1 MRAQKSKWLV
11 MSWSALLVAACA
23 FGPQL
28 AAQAADSKPAPT
40 NKKLEKE
47 LANTTRPQADRD
59 RDANRKPAQLMT
71 FFGVKSKMTVLDLIA
86 GGGYMTEVLSVTVGP
101 KGKVYSQNQG
111 ANKALDERLANN
123 RLANVTN
130 IQGEISQI
138 TPSSVDVAITVMNL
152 HDVYNGTAKELQT
165 KLLRGVLGVLKPGG
179 TFGVVDHVGV
189 AGADNSKLHR
199 MTKEQ
204 AIELV
209 TSVGFELVGESTVLA
224 HPEDDHTKGV
234 FDPTLRGKTDQF
246 TLKFRKPK

>member
-1 MRAQKSKWLV
+1 MRAQKSKWQVL
-11 MSWSALLVAACA
+11 SWSALLIAACA
-23 FGPQL
+23 FGTQSAVL
-28 AAQAADSKPAPT
+28 AADAKPAPT

-47 LANTTRPQADRD
+47 LANSSRQQADKD

-71 FFGVKSKMTVLDLIA
+71 FFGVKPKMTVLDLIA
-86 GGGYMTEVLSVTVGP
+86 GAGYMTEVLSVTVGP
-101 KGKVYSQNQG
+101 KGQVYSQNQG
-111 ANKALDERLANN
+111 ANKGLDERLANN
-123 RLANVTN
+123 RLPNVKN

-138 TPSSVDVAITVMNL
+138 TPNSVDVAITVMNL

-165 KLLRGVLGVLKPGG
+165 KLMRGVMGVLKPGG
-179 TFGVVDHVGV
+179 IFGVVDHVGV
-189 AGADNSKLHR
+189 AGAENSKLHR

-224 HPEDDHTKGV
+224 NAADDHTKGV
-234 FDPTLRGKTDQF
+234 FDPSLRGHTDQF